1 MDNKFGGGV
10 FSLNYTANRLNA
22 SLGGGLNQY
31 RGNNFG
37 RVPWVKNYVGS
48 LSPDHEYY
56 RNKSKKTDGN
66 IYLKANYDLTRGLS
80 AYADLQYRHINYTID
95 GNNDKYDWSKNA
107 LRPLAVDKKFDFFNP
122 KVGLNWNITSNHRV
136 YASFS
141 VAQKSQQETIIR
153 MVIRTRTPKQKS
165 CSTMKRDIP
174 LPTNG

>member
-10 FSLNYTANRLNA
+10 FSLNYTANRLSA

-80 AYADLQYRHINYTID
+80 AYADLSIATSTIPSTETMINMT
-95 GNNDKYDWSKNA
+95 G
-107 LRPLAVDKKFDFFNP
+107 V
-122 KVGLNWNITSNHRV
+122 
-136 YASFS
+136 
-141 VAQKSQQETIIR
+141 R
-153 MVIRTRTPKQKS
+153 MRCVHWQ
-165 CSTMKRDIP
+165 
-174 LPTNG
+174 